1 MSSYILPSIL
11 TLGLLWVLLFLVW
24 VAYYV
29 THNGGSLFDE
39 YDFWGAL
46 FDFIALRHSCSCH
59 ISIFKRHLVAA
70 QTNLETVSIREE

>member
-39 YDFWGAL
+39 YDFWEHVLTLLLCATAVVVMLAFLGAIWWL
-46 FDFIALRHSCSCH
+46 LKLIWTPYL
-59 ISIFKRHLVAA
+59 
-70 QTNLETVSIREE
+70 

>member
-29 THNGGSLFDE
+29 THNGSSIFDV
-39 YDFWGAL
+39 YDFWENILIMLLSATAMVVIL
-46 FDFIALRHSCSCH
+46 AFLSAIWWLLKL
-59 ISIFKRHLVAA
+59 IWTPYL
-70 QTNLETVSIREE
+70 

>member
-39 YDFWGAL
+39 YDFWEHVLTRLLCATAVVVMLAFLGAIWWL
-46 FDFIALRHSCSCH
+46 LKLIWTPYL
-59 ISIFKRHLVAA
+59 
-70 QTNLETVSIREE
+70 

>member
-39 YDFWGAL
+39 YDFWE
-46 FDFIALRHSCSCH
+46 H
-59 ISIFKRHLVAA
+59 ILTLLLCATAIVVMLAFLSAIWWLLKLIWKPY
-70 QTNLETVSIREE
+70 L

>member
-39 YDFWGAL
+39 YDFWEHILILLLCATTLVVAL
-46 FDFIALRHSCSCH
+46 AFLSAIWWLLKL
-59 ISIFKRHLVAA
+59 IWTPYL
-70 QTNLETVSIREE
+70 

>member
-29 THNGGSLFDE
+29 THNGGSLFDA
-39 YDFWGAL
+39 YDFWENVLIILLSATAMVVIL
-46 FDFIALRHSCSCH
+46 AFLSAIWWLLKL
-59 ISIFKRHLVAA
+59 IWTPYL
-70 QTNLETVSIREE
+70 